1 MIRYKARLVAQGF
14 KQKFGIDFFET
25 YSPVAN
31 MNSIRVVLA
40 VCAAYS
46 YVMEQLDAD
55 TAFLNSGLVELVHMD
70 VPFGVKN
77 AKGMMCKLKKAIYGL
92 KQAAS
97 AWNKTIRRVFLKNGF
112 KSCGADQC
120 VYVKLTRN
128 GFVYVCL
135 DDMIIAA
142 KTSEEIREVKM
153 ALKNAFKMKELGK
166 VRFIL
171 GMEIDPDKIAK
182 TLMIKQTRHIDDV
195 VKRFNQQN
203 AKAVENPCASDMK
216 LSKLLSPATKEERAE
231 MKSRPYRSLI
241 GCLMYITTCT
251 RPDIAFV
258 VTQLSRFLE
267 NPGTQHWKAA
277 IRVLRYLK

>member
-55 TAFLNSGLVELVHMD
+55 TAFLNSGLVELVNMEA
-70 VPFGVKN
+70 PFGVKN

-120 VYVKLTRN
+120 VYVKRTRN
-128 GFVYVCL
+128 VFVDVCL
-135 DDMIIAA
+135 YVEDMIIAA

-153 ALKNAFKMKELGK
+153 ALKT
-166 VRFIL
+166 
-171 GMEIDPDKIAK
+171 P
-182 TLMIKQTRHIDDV
+182 
-195 VKRFNQQN
+195 
-203 AKAVENPCASDMK
+203 
-216 LSKLLSPATKEERAE
+216 
-231 MKSRPYRSLI
+231 SR
-241 GCLMYITTCT
+241 
-251 RPDIAFV
+251 
-258 VTQLSRFLE
+258 
-267 NPGTQHWKAA
+267 
-277 IRVLRYLK
+277 